1 MDTLELKKKT
11 AIKLFK
17 AGSKEVQDILLNSFG
32 NELFTTKIIDRV
44 TSVEDAWELADEQTR
59 KECQVFPTDT
69 PDVVAYKN
77 LKLIIKV
84 INEDFIPD
92 WKNTNQRKWFPVFNL
107 ASGSGFVFSGSDYL
121 CTNTYSYVGSRL
133 CFETEE
139 KSNYVAN
146 HFIELYKSLLTLNK

>member
-1 MDTLELKKKT
+1 MDTLELQKKT

-17 AGSKEVQDILLNSFG
+17 AGSKEVQDILLNCFG

-59 KECQVFPTDT
+59 KGCQVFPTDT

-107 ASGSGFVFSGSDYL
+107 ASGSGFVFSFSDYIF
-121 CTNTYSYVGSRL
+121 TYSDSVVGSRL
-133 CFETEE
+133 CLETEE
-139 KSNYVAN
+139 KSDYVGN
-146 HFIELYKSLLTLNK
+146 HFIELYKSFITINK